1 MNKKKNTILKHK
13 LSKKL
18 DYFESNRIVFFSSF
32 EEENEYT
39 AMRRAGR
46 SFDER
51 MTQIETLRKWAFHK
65 FLLTDNT
72 WPPISKTFKIMP
84 PYTNETS

>member
-1 MNKKKNTILKHK
+1 MAVNNNKEK
-13 LSKKL
+13 LITQKA
-18 DYFESNRIVFFSSF
+18 YPTNEIIFFSSF
-32 EEENEYT
+32 EEENEFT
-39 AMRRAGR
+39 AKKRAGK

-51 MTQIETLRKWAFHK
+51 MTQIETLRKWVFHK

-84 PYTNETS
+84 PYANETSQ